1 MALFKASVHVTTTG
15 ATQTIRCDSHHTHSR
30 SRQQA
35 ASCASWSLAAS
46 GKGGLNLYHDPSN
59 SSRACYD
66 FLAFPLCPWGFLSCS
81 FVVKVLVF
89 LAAFASFAVN
99 GFWLWLC
106 YALYAGSALMDAKE
120 RNGRRLYGTITAAPS
135 MESLLSA
142 ARASLDSSSGNTVTL
157 GRRLISLAI

>member
-66 FLAFPLCPWGFLSCS
+66 FLLFLCVLGVSLRVPLWLRCWF
-81 FVVKVLVF
+81 
-89 LAAFASFAVN
+89 SFAVN